1 MKIALIGY
9 GGMGKV
15 IEEKAIARGHEIVLR
30 VTKDS
35 DPSWKDALKNADV
48 AIEFTQPEAAVQN
61 IYTCFEQNIPV
72 IIGTT
77 GWFNHLHEVSDSCI
91 DMNQA
96 LFYASNFSIGVNIF
110 FQLNR
115 QLARLM
121 ATHSS
126 YQINMEELHH
136 TRKKDAPS
144 GTAITLAEGIIAE
157 HPSYKAWRKSEE
169 PIAPKSFPIHS
180 IRQDDIPGT
189 HSIEYRSEID
199 SINITHTAFNRD
211 GFALGAVVAAEFLY
225 GKKGVFT
232 MSDLLTN
239 SSSHGL

>member
-1 MKIALIGY
+1 MKIALIGF

-15 IEEKAIARGHEIVLR
+15 IEGKAIARGHEIVLR

-35 DPSWKDALKNADV
+35 DSSWKNELKNADV
-48 AIEFTQPEAAVQN
+48 AIEFTQPEAAVEN

-72 IIGTT
+72 ITGTT
-77 GWFNHLHEVSDSCI
+77 GWFHQLHEVSDRCI

-121 ATHSS
+121 ATHNA
-126 YQINMEELHH
+126 YEVGMEELHH

-157 HPSYKAWRKSEE
+157 HPTYKSWRKSEGSVV
-169 PIAPKSFPIHS
+169 PLSLPIHS

-189 HSIEYRSEID
+189 HSISYYSEID
-199 SINITHTAFNRD
+199 SIKITHTAFNRD
-211 GFALGAVVAAEFLY
+211 GFAMGAVVAAEFLR
-225 GKKGVFT
+225 GKKGVYT

-239 SSSHGL
+239 SSLHGL

>member
-1 MKIALIGY
+1 MKVALIGY

-15 IEEKAIARGHEIVLR
+15 IEEKANARGHEIVLR

-35 DPSWKDALKNADV
+35 DPSWKNDLSNADV

-61 IYTCFEQNIPV
+61 IYTCFEHNIPV
-72 IIGTT
+72 ISGTT
-77 GWFNHLHEVSDSCI
+77 GWFHHLHEVTDRCI
-91 DMNQA
+91 DKNQA

-121 ATHSS
+121 ATQSS
-126 YQINMEELHH
+126 YQIGMEELHH
-136 TRKKDAPS
+136 IRKKDAPS

-157 HPSYKAWRKSEE
+157 NPAYKTWRKSDE
-169 PIAPKSFPIHS
+169 PNSPGSFPIHS

-189 HSIEYRSEID
+189 HCIEYRSEID

>member
-169 PIAPKSFPIHS
+169 PIAPKSFPINS

-211 GFALGAVVAAEFLY
+211 GFALGAVVAAEFLH

>member
-35 DPSWKDALKNADV
+35 DPSWKNAMKNADV
-48 AIEFTQPEAAVQN
+48 AIEFTQPEAAVEN

-72 IIGTT
+72 ITGTT
-77 GWFNHLHEVSDSCI
+77 GWFHRLHEVSDRCI

-121 ATHSS
+121 ATHSA
-126 YQINMEELHH
+126 YQVGMEELHH

-157 HPSYKAWRKSEE
+157 HPAYKSWRKSEE
-169 PIAPKSFPIHS
+169 PIVPLSFPIHS

-211 GFALGAVVAAEFLY
+211 GFALGAVVAAEFLH
-225 GKKGVFT
+225 GKKGVYT
-232 MSDLLTN
+232 MSDLLTI

>member
-15 IEEKAIARGHEIVLR
+15 IEDKAIARGHEIVLR

-35 DPSWKDALKNADV
+35 DPSWKDSLKHADV

-61 IYTCFEQNIPV
+61 IYTCFEHNIPV

-77 GWFNHLHEVSDSCI
+77 GWFHQLHEVRDRCI

-126 YQINMEELHH
+126 YQIGMEELHH

-157 HPSYKAWRKSEE
+157 NPAYKTWRKSDE
-169 PIAPKSFPIHS
+169 PNSPGSFPIHS

-189 HSIEYRSEID
+189 HCIEYRSEID

-211 GFALGAVVAAEFLY
+211 GFALGAVVAAEFLH

-239 SSSHGL
+239 SSSNGL

>member
-1 MKIALIGY
+1 
-9 GGMGKV
+9 
-15 IEEKAIARGHEIVLR
+15 
-30 VTKDS
+30 
-35 DPSWKDALKNADV
+35 
-48 AIEFTQPEAAVQN
+48 
-61 IYTCFEQNIPV
+61 
-72 IIGTT
+72 
-77 GWFNHLHEVSDSCI
+77 
-91 DMNQA
+91 
-96 LFYASNFSIGVNIF
+96 VNIF

-157 HPSYKAWRKSEE
+157 HPAYKSWRKSEE
-169 PIAPKSFPIHS
+169 STIPRSFPIHS

-199 SINITHTAFNRD
+199 AINITHTAFNRD
-211 GFALGAVVAAEFLY
+211 GFALGAVVAAEFLH

>member
-35 DPSWKDALKNADV
+35 DPTWKDALKHADV
-48 AIEFTQPEAAVQN
+48 AIEFTQPEAAVEN

-77 GWFNHLHEVSDSCI
+77 GWFNHLHEVSDRCI

-121 ATHSS
+121 ATYSS
-126 YQINMEELHH
+126 YQVEMEELHH

-144 GTAITLAEGIIAE
+144 GTAISLAEGIIAE
-157 HPSYKAWRKSEE
+157 HPAYKSWRKSED
-169 PIAPKSFPIHS
+169 PIVPKSFPIHS

-199 SINITHTAFNRD
+199 SIHITHTAFNRD